1 MGEGGGKGRPGEIG
15 KAVDLIK
22 PAAADDADDGRRRC
36 HADMLLEAAAS
47 VPRRGRSGNKELRRP
62 AAPSRGAGG
71 KRGRCERRNWLRLV
85 ILIVGA
91 PVDGRGGRHFA
102 GSPPP
107 VPLSPWSSLPAH
119 TLFAYNYRMCGRT
132 RVA

>member
-71 KRGRCERRNWLRLV
+71 KRGRCERRDWRRLV
-85 ILIVGA
+85 ILIIGA
-91 PVDGRGGRHFA
+91 PGDGRGGRRCP
-102 GSPPP
+102 GLPPP
-107 VPLSPWSSLPAH
+107 VPLSPWAPLPPH
-119 TLFAYNYRMCGRT
+119 TPFSHHFT
-132 RVA
+132 I

>member
-71 KRGRCERRNWLRLV
+71 KRGPCERPNWVRLGN
-85 ILIVGA
+85 LIICP
-91 PVDGRGGRHFA
+91 PVDGPGCRQFA

-107 VPLSPWSSLPAH
+107 CPLAPSHSLP
-119 TLFAYNYRMCGRT
+119 
-132 RVA
+132 